1 MADETNHIEL
11 LKLIQAQLS
20 EQAKDIR
27 ALRET
32 VIRLETHGYHEQIN
46 SLREEAKG
54 LRDKIIVLET
64 QGQFFSAGVAAGVSI
79 VVTVIGGLLVWAFK
93 GGS

>member
-1 MADETNHIEL
+1 MSDENHAFTLEL
-11 LKLIQAQLS
+11 LKTIQAQLV
-20 EQAKDIR
+20 EQAAEIR

-32 VIRLETHGYHEQIN
+32 VIRLETHGYQEQIVGQ
-46 SLREEAKG
+46 RQEVQC

-79 VVTVIGGLLVWAFK
+79 IVTVVGGLVLWAVR
-93 GGS
+93 G